1 MSVSARSQVTV
12 ITKTKVN
19 SPSKHQTPQRFSI
32 AQWRHNY
39 GLEQLRNLV
48 LDPLEPTLLTPC
60 LDSEKLCVRAAKIW
74 QDEQQLRNFIY
85 KTHGYKGTLAR
96 K

>member
-1 MSVSARSQVTV
+1 MSVLARSQVTI

-39 GLEQLRNLV
+39 GLEQLGNLDR
-48 LDPLEPTLLTPC
+48 DPLEPTLLTPC
-60 LDSEKLCVRAAKIW
+60 LDSEKLYVREAKTW
-74 QDEQQLRNFIY
+74 QDEQQQRNLFTRHMVT
-85 KTHGYKGTLAR
+85 KVL
-96 K
+96 